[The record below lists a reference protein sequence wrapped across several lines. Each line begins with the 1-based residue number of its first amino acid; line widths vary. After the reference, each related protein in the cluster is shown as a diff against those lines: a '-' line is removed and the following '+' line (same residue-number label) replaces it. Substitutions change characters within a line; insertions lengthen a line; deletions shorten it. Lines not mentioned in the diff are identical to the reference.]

1 MNDMSL
7 KMDKV
12 DIYIKETQ
20 TQPVRKMAAI
30 LKSIELTYFA
40 EKSLKDENLLKSIT
54 QDGNDSILDPELKIF
69 LRPFY
74 TLQFK
79 EF

>member
-1 MNDMSL
+1 MGMNDMSL
-7 KMDKV
+7 KMDQV
-12 DIYIKETQ
+12 DIFIKDTQ

-40 EKSLKDENLLKSIT
+40 EKSLKDEKLLKSIT
-54 QDGNDSILDPELKIF
+54 QDGNDSTLDPELKIF

-74 TLQFK
+74 NLQF
-79 EF
+79 E

>member
-1 MNDMSL
+1 MSL
-7 KMDKV
+7 KMDQV
-12 DIYIKETQ
+12 DIFIKDTQ

-40 EKSLKDENLLKSIT
+40 EKSLKDEKLLKSIT
-54 QDGNDSILDPELKIF
+54 QDGNDSTLDPELKIF

-74 TLQFK
+74 NLQF
-79 EF
+79 E

>member
-7 KMDKV
+7 KMDQV
-12 DIYIKETQ
+12 DIFIKDTQ

-40 EKSLKDENLLKSIT
+40 EKSLKDEKLLKSIT
-54 QDGNDSILDPELKIF
+54 QDGNDSTLDPEFKIF

-74 TLQFK
+74 NLQF
-79 EF
+79 E

>member
-7 KMDKV
+7 KMDQV
-12 DIYIKETQ
+12 DIFIKDTQ

-40 EKSLKDENLLKSIT
+40 EKSLKDEKLLKSIT

-74 TLQFK
+74 NLQF
-79 EF
+79 E